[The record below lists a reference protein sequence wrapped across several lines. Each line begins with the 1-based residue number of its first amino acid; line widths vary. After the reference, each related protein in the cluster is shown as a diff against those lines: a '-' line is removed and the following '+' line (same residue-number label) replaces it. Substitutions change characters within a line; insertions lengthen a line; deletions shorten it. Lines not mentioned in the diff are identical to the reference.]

1 MYHYFF
7 FFLINFFYFLRCCS
21 RSHTTLLS
29 VFIYCVKGTNV
40 FFWGEVYD
48 TVLSIFCNSFAL
60 LLQGCSGGT
69 SLVSSGD
76 FLENEHYIFIL

>member
-1 MYHYFF
+1 M
-7 FFLINFFYFLRCCS
+7 
-21 RSHTTLLS
+21 
-29 VFIYCVKGTNV
+29 